1 MFNNGAGNIF
11 PANPPTC
18 SAAVL
23 GTPGVVNVGTTT
35 NNDSGYRF
43 VGYFTATT
51 TGPDISTENMS
62 LNTFL
67 ANNTL
72 GALDFDPSTD
82 GLFTGRY
89 VYVHSNDG
97 LIYIVA
103 LLLED

>member
-1 MFNNGAGNIF
+1 
-11 PANPPTC
+11 
-18 SAAVL
+18 
-23 GTPGVVNVGTTT
+23 
-35 NNDSGYRF
+35 
-43 VGYFTATT
+43 
-51 TGPDISTENMS
+51 MS